1 MKYQLLSSIYYQDS
15 TRQLHKQEYS
25 SRYNSPAAVHIDFNI
40 HDNPAFYLNTTEI
53 TNLVSRIFTNLRSME
68 NKLADLPGAAR
79 SFYSQTCLID
89 EIILSNDI
97 EHVYSSRKDITD
109 VLSVLEEKPDTPI
122 NMRLFGMVQ
131 KYRMLSEAEA
141 SMPLDSPADIRRIY
155 DELILPEITKQDE
168 LPDGQ
173 LFRAGAVNVISPTGK
188 VKHAGIY
195 GEAQIIKALTQAL
208 QILNQP
214 ENPLINIAIFHYL
227 FGYIHPFYE
236 GNGRLSRFISSQKIA
251 AMLHPL
257 VACRLSFAVKNN
269 LSAYYNAFDYCN
281 DPKNMGDL
289 TPFIITFLD
298 MINQAITSLMN
309 KISDGCEKLEH
320 FTQVLSTL
328 NLTDR
333 KNLFVYLFIQQALFA
348 TEEPFTILDISQISQ
363 LSVQICRKTI
373 KELTNQGIPI
383 IIGSAGHTKLYT
395 IDLDKFDN
403 LTQSTNA

>member
-15 TRQLHKQEYS
+15 TRQLHQQEYTA
-25 SRYNSPAAVHIDFNI
+25 RYNSPAAVHIDFNI
-40 HDNPAFYLNTTEI
+40 HENPAFYLNTTEI
-53 TNLVSRIFTNLRSME
+53 TSLVSQIFTNLRSME
-68 NKLADLPGAAR
+68 NNLADLPGAAR

-97 EHVYSSRKDITD
+97 EHVYSSRKDVTD

-131 KYRMLSEAEA
+131 KYRLLSEAEA

-155 DELILPEITKQDE
+155 DELILPEITQQDE

-173 LFRAGAVNVISPTGK
+173 LFRTGAVNVISPTGK

-195 GEAQIIKALTQAL
+195 GEAQIMQALTQAL
-208 QILNQP
+208 QILNQQD
-214 ENPLINIAIFHYL
+214 NPLINIAIFHYL

-251 AMLHPL
+251 ALLHPL

-281 DPKNMGDL
+281 DAKNMGDI

-298 MINQAITSLMN
+298 MVNQAITSLMN

-320 FTQVLSTL
+320 FTRVLHTL

-333 KNLFVYLFIQQALFA
+333 KTSFVYLFIQQALFA

-363 LSVQICRKTI
+363 LSVPVCRKTI
-373 KELTNQGIPI
+373 RELIDQGIPI
-383 IIGSAGHTKLYT
+383 VTGIAGRTKLYT
-395 IDLDKFDN
+395 IDLDKFDELPLN
-403 LTQSTNA
+403 NN